1 VKALLLITLLAASS
15 VKSKPAVKKVTLDVK
30 NADVREVLLSLK
42 EQCGVKNMVI
52 DPDVP
57 SSAATFIFR
66 DVPCDSAFR
75 IVFRTFRLTSQP
87 PVNSV
92 VHVERQR

>member
-1 VKALLLITLLAASS
+1 MKALVLITLLATSS
-15 VKSKPAVKKVTLDVK
+15 VKSKSVTLDVK
-30 NADVREVLLSLK
+30 NADVRAVLLSLK

-52 DPDVP
+52 DPDIP

-75 IVFRTFRLTSQP
+75 IVFLTFRLTSQP

>member
-1 VKALLLITLLAASS
+1 MKALVLITLLAASS
-15 VKSKPAVKKVTLDVK
+15 VKSKSVTLDVK
-30 NADVREVLLSLK
+30 NADVRAVLLSLK

-52 DPDVP
+52 DPDIP

-75 IVFRTFRLTSQP
+75 IVFLTFRLTSQP